1 MFPPQI
7 VVSLLIVGVAA
18 EVPKSPPAPSAL
30 PQPDLSIVYRCN
42 FDESHDQNYDSFPDY
57 WTRAKGPRY
66 PLYVKAEIA
75 PVASPDSPRSL
86 WGYLDG
92 GSLALSTPPISITQ
106 LFSYEAQVWVRTR
119 NVQND
124 RIFLEVT
131 LLDSNDKPLRLLSS
145 RQLAE
150 SPEWTL
156 LTVGPFDVDD
166 RLVANA
172 RLTLHVEAGA
182 RADVGAEVWFGA
194 ISLRRLPMLK
204 VSLDRPSGLYLLP
217 QQPRVDCVVS
227 GVLSPS
233 PPLQI
238 RVIDAEEQE
247 LLREEISLETQP
259 AFREEDIPPEAA
271 LREVTLYRGAAQRT
285 LPLKEPGYYRLQV
298 HLVQDASSSRDAE
311 LAFVIMRPPPRN
323 DLASFGWSL
332 PRGVLPAGPDRLRE
346 LLHHAAVGYVKFPVW
361 CDENPDKRTL
371 QETSHFLEH
380 LASHGVQIVG
390 LLTPPDGVR
399 EKVSPHA
406 TVLDV
411 LSSDPK
417 IWQPS
422 LEFTFARVA
431 TLVRYWQLGEDD
443 TEPPP
448 GFARIQEVLNQ
459 AQRSLGNVVAE
470 IRVGIPWNW
479 LHPLPPINLSFVHL
493 TGEPPLTA
501 EELESFLREVPQNP
515 APPQIFLS
523 LRPLDD
529 RNYSLRDRVRDLVLR
544 MAATREGAA
553 LAAFHPDPFDPHTG
567 LCTARGTPTVL
578 YLPWRT
584 TAHALASAQP
594 IGSVLLPGG
603 SSNRIFSIDR
613 ERGVMVLWANRP
625 TRECLHLGSEI
636 TALDVWGREVPVEE
650 TPVGQA
656 ILVGHWPL
664 FVYGVSV
671 PIARW
676 RQRVALATTRLPS
689 VYGVPFRNQL
699 RFENTF
705 LEPVSG
711 EAFVTTPPHWQ
722 VSPRHFTFQLQPGE
736 KLEREVFFTLPFDAE
751 TGPQPVR
758 VDFRV
763 QGQSTYRFSSYHF
776 VEVGLGDV
784 YIEVST
790 RLDESGDLVV
800 QQVFVNETE
809 YPVSF
814 RCELFA
820 PDRRR
825 QFMFIREQGPGRTVH
840 QYRFSRGKE
849 LIGKTL
855 WLRAEEIGG
864 SRTLNYR
871 ITAAE

>member
-1 MFPPQI
+1 MLPPQI

-18 EVPKSPPAPSAL
+18 EVPKSPPALSVPL
-30 PQPDLSIVYRCN
+30 PPDLSIVYRCN
-42 FDESHDQNYDSFPDY
+42 FDESHDQNYDLFPDY
-57 WTRAKGPRY
+57 WTRAYGPRY
-66 PLYVKAEIA
+66 PLYVKAEIV

-106 LFSYEAQVWVRTR
+106 LFSYQAQVWVRTR
-119 NVQND
+119 NVQSD

-145 RQLAE
+145 RQLGETA
-150 SPEWTL
+150 EWTL
-156 LTVGPFDVDD
+156 LSVGPFDVDD
-166 RLVANA
+166 PLVAKA
-172 RLTLHVEAGA
+172 VLTLHVEAGV
-182 RADVGAEVWFGA
+182 RADVGAEVWFGTV
-194 ISLRRLPMLK
+194 SLRRLPMLR
-204 VSLDRPSGLYLLP
+204 VTLDRPNGLYLLP
-217 QQPRVDCVVS
+217 QQPCVNCVVS
-227 GVLSPS
+227 GVPS
-233 PPLQI
+233 PAPLLQI
-238 RVIDAEEQE
+238 RVMNAEQQE
-247 LLREEISLETQP
+247 VLQEKISLESQP
-259 AFREEDIPPEAA
+259 AFSEEEIPPEPA
-271 LREVTLYRGAAQRT
+271 LRGITLYKGSAQRT
-285 LPLKEPGYYRLQV
+285 LPLDQPGYYRIRV
-298 HLVQDASSSRDAE
+298 HLAQDSNSSRDAE
-311 LAFVIMRPPPRN
+311 LAFVIMRPPEGN
-323 DLASFGWSL
+323 DLSPFGWSL
-332 PRGVLPAGPDRLRE
+332 PLGVLPPGPDRLRE

-361 CDENPDKRTL
+361 CDDNTDKRTL

-390 LLTPPDGVR
+390 LLTPPDSVR
-399 EKVSPHA
+399 EKISPHA
-406 TVLDV
+406 TTLDV

-443 TEPPP
+443 GEPLPSP
-448 GFARIQEVLNQ
+448 ARIQQVLDQ
-459 AQRSLGNVVAE
+459 AQKALGNVVAE
-470 IRVGIPWNW
+470 IRLGIPWNW
-479 LHPLPPINLSFVHL
+479 LRPFPPIRLAFVHL
-493 TGEPPLTA
+493 TGEPSLTA
-501 EELESFLREVPQNP
+501 EELESFLQAIPKDP
-515 APPQIFLS
+515 APPQIFLT

-529 RNYSLRDRVRDLVLR
+529 REYSLRDRVRDLVLR
-544 MAATREGAA
+544 MAATREGAV

-567 LCTARGTPTVL
+567 LCTATGTPTEL

-584 TAHALASAQP
+584 TANALASAQP

-603 SSNRIFSIDR
+603 STNRIFSIDQQ
-613 ERGVMVLWANRP
+613 RGVMVLWADRP
-625 TRECLHLGSEI
+625 AREVLYLGSEI
-636 TALDVWGREVPVEE
+636 TAFDAWGKEVPVEN
-650 TPVGQA
+650 TPQGQA
-656 ILVGHWPL
+656 ILVGDWPL

-676 RQRVALATTRLPS
+676 RQRVTLATTRLPS
-689 VYGVPFRNQL
+689 VYGVPYRNQL
-699 RFENTF
+699 RFQNTF
-705 LEPVSG
+705 PEPVSG
-711 EAFVTTPPHWQ
+711 EAFIATPPNWH

-736 KLEREVFFTLPFDAE
+736 TLEREVFFTLPFDAE

-758 VDFRV
+758 VDFRA
-763 QGQSTYRFSSYHF
+763 QGESGYRFSSYHF

-825 QFMFIREQGPGRTVH
+825 QFMLIREQGPGRTVH
-840 QYRFSRGKE
+840 QYRFPRGKD